1 MGVNQ
6 SKFRN
11 KMRVL
16 IVLVV
21 LNSFCNCSVAHK
33 IMKNK
38 SNKEVKKLLIGKW
51 ILTTDDDFVID
62 IKEDEIIYFYNGKI
76 DERNPIDFVFNDSL
90 DSYKT
95 KRNAFDFMKNGE
107 LHPMVEIIEY
117 ANQGKDTIVH
127 TIIYIDKNGVDL
139 IGRNKSVSFRKLE

>member
-1 MGVNQ
+1 
-6 SKFRN
+6 
-11 KMRVL
+11 MRVL

-38 SNKEVKKLLIGKW
+38 SDKEVKKLLIGKW

-90 DSYKT
+90 DYYKT
-95 KRNAFDFMKNGE
+95 KRNAFDFKKNGE
-107 LHPMVEIIEY
+107 LHSMVEIIE
-117 ANQGKDTIVH
+117 
-127 TIIYIDKNGVDL
+127 
-139 IGRNKSVSFRKLE
+139 

>member
-6 SKFRN
+6 SKFRIE
-11 KMRVL
+11 MRVL

-38 SNKEVKKLLIGKW
+38 SNNEVKKLLIGKW

-62 IKEDEIIYFYNGKI
+62 IKEDEIIYFYDGKI

-90 DSYKT
+90 DYYKT
-95 KRNAFDFMKNGE
+95 KRNAFDFKKNGE

-117 ANQGKDTIVH
+117 PNQGKDTIVH

-139 IGRNKSVSFRKLE
+139 IGHNKSVSFRKLE

>member
-1 MGVNQ
+1 
-6 SKFRN
+6 
-11 KMRVL
+11 MRVL

-21 LNSFCNCSVAHK
+21 LNSFCNCSVARK

-38 SNKEVKKLLIGKW
+38 SNNEVKKLLIGKW

-90 DSYKT
+90 DYYKT
-95 KRNAFDFMKNGE
+95 KRNAFDFKKNGE
-107 LHPMVEIIEY
+107 LHSMVEIIEY

-139 IGRNKSVSFRKLE
+139 IGHNKSVSFRKLE

>member
-11 KMRVL
+11 EMRVL

-21 LNSFCNCSVAHK
+21 LNSFCNCSIAHK

-38 SNKEVKKLLIGKW
+38 SNNEVKKLLIGKW

-90 DSYKT
+90 DYYKT
-95 KRNAFDFMKNGE
+95 KRNAFDFKKNGE

-139 IGRNKSVSFRKLE
+139 IGHNKSVSFRKLE